1 MFDVLTGLENFAE
14 LRQNGYYYVDKTYF
28 LNEFLFPKLSAKVA
42 LFTRPRRF
50 GKTLFMSMLAEF
62 FDIRKKSRD
71 LFAGLKVCDNEKLCN
86 EWMNQY
92 PVISLTLKGLATLTY
107 ADAVTDIQNRI
118 SALCTLHDDVLDNH
132 KIKARDRTVFQMLMN
147 CETNEITLRSS
158 LLVLTRV
165 LFQHYNKPVILL
177 IDEYDTPVEKAFAG
191 GYYNEMIVF
200 MRGFLTDALKTN
212 PYLKFGIVT
221 GVLRIT
227 QQSLFSDINNLD
239 CFDISEPLYS
249 DLFGFTQNEVDQLLV
264 YAGFEDKREEIKE
277 WYDGYCFGKQQEIYC
292 PWSIMKYLAT
302 LKKDPKRNPAAYWV
316 GVSGSELPRDLA
328 KRLPPEEDVQGKI
341 AALRGGNAIAAKLNS
356 DLNYVDVLKDAN
368 NFWTLLYLTGYLTRA
383 SNPALFTGEKNAKDS
398 ILAIPNKE
406 VREVFQTEMEAW
418 FKDILPENRQ
428 NALYQ
433 ALWAQDVQGL
443 EEQLTALL
451 VGTSFHDAKESYY
464 HGVMYGIL
472 AMRYGETISNGES
485 GLGLYDIVVQDKKNT
500 RAAVLEF
507 KRASSAEQMD
517 EGVRQALEQ
526 INRNDY
532 DVRLRTRGCKTI
544 LHVGIAFCEKSARVG
559 FEEA

>member
-1 MFDVLTGLENFAE
+1 MFDVLVGLEDFAE
-14 LRQNGYYYVDKTYF
+14 LRQFDYYYVDKTYF

-62 FDIRKKSRD
+62 FDITKNRRE
-71 LFAGLKVCDNEKLCN
+71 LFAGLKVSENESLCR

-92 PVISLTLKGLATLTY
+92 PVIFLTFK
-107 ADAVTDIQNRI
+107 AVQGRTFEEALDEIRSRMKKLYSDIVPR
-118 SALCTLHDDVLDNH
+118 LDRN
-132 KIKARDRTVFQMLMN
+132 KLGIAERDILEDILSDN
-147 CETNEITLRSS
+147 ASLRSLRAS
-158 LLVLTRV
+158 LEAMSNILSA
-165 LFQHYNKPVILL
+165 QYEKPVIIL
-177 IDEYDTPVEKAFAG
+177 IDEYDAPVSKAAEN
-191 GYYNEMIVF
+191 GYYDEMILF
-200 MRGFLTDALKTN
+200 MRVFLSNALKTN
-212 PYLKFGIVT
+212 FNLKLAILT

-227 QQSLFSDINNLD
+227 QKSLFSDLNNLS
-239 CFDISEPLYS
+239 CFDIATSSYANI
-249 DLFGFTQNEVDQLLV
+249 FGFTQKEVDQLLIDS
-264 YAGFEDKREEIKE
+264 GFENKREKIKE

-292 PWSIMKYLAT
+292 PWSIMQYLAA
-302 LKKDPKRNPAAYWV
+302 LKMDPQEAPEAYWV
-316 GVSGSELPRDLA
+316 GATGSELSRDFA

-341 AALRGGNAIAAKLNS
+341 AALRGGYAIAAKINP
-356 DLNYVDVLKDAN
+356 DMNYVDVLKDAN

-406 VREVFQTEMEAW
+406 VREAFQGEMEAW
-418 FKDILPENRQ
+418 FKDLLPVNRQ

-433 ALWAQDVQGL
+433 ALWAQDVHGL

-464 HGVMYGIL
+464 HGLMYGIL
-472 AMRYGETISNGES
+472 AMKYGETISNGES
-485 GLGLYDIVVQDKKNT
+485 GLGLYDIVVQDRENM

-517 EGVRQALEQ
+517 ESVRQALAQ
-526 INRNDY
+526 INLRDY
-532 DVRLRTRGCKTI
+532 DVRLRARGCKTI
-544 LHVGIAFCEKSARVG
+544 LHVGIAFCEKSARVS